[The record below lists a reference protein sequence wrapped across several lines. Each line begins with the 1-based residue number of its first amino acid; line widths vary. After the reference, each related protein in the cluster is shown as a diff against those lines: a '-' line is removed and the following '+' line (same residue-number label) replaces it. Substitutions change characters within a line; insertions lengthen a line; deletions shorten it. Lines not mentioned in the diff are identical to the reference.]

1 MEKNPQIHLVN
12 LCLQES
18 KQQGEQSRADMDVV
32 KFSEL
37 IMNEY
42 TRHFESSGVW
52 KRANVWLGRVSSW
65 VAEQGVSSRA
75 SCQQLS
81 TPYDP
86 SLNTL
91 GQLLGHP
98 GQLEGAW

>member
-52 KRANVWLGRVSSW
+52 KRANVWLGRVRALGWLSR
-65 VAEQGVSSRA
+65 VFRAEPAVSSCRHPM
-75 SCQQLS
+75 
-81 TPYDP
+81 TP
-86 SLNTL
+86 L
-91 GQLLGHP
+91 
-98 GQLEGAW
+98 